1 MIIRIVKMTF
11 APEHVSTFLD
21 VFESSK
27 ERIRGFEGCNHLEL
41 LNDINQPN
49 IYFTYSHWDSQEHL
63 NAYRDSELFG
73 DVWPRTKVLF
83 SAKPEAWSVK
93 QKHIL
98 A

>member
-1 MIIRIVKMTF
+1 MTF